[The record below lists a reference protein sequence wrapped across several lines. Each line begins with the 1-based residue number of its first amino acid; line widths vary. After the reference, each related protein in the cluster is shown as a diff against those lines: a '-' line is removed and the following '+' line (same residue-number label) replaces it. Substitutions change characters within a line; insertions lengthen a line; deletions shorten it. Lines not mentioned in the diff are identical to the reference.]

1 MTAFGIYAV
10 RTSASCGVGHG
21 FRLGTVMAKDLG
33 KPVRILND
41 ASIQGPDFNTAT
53 CQSRLSALID
63 HSIRTAG
70 TSNSDSSKNNHY
82 SVKGGTNEPR
92 PFRQH
97 RFYQFLH

>member
-63 HSIRTAG
+63 HLPYVLQALRIPIAQKIITI
-70 TSNSDSSKNNHY
+70 
-82 SVKGGTNEPR
+82 P
-92 PFRQH
+92 
-97 RFYQFLH
+97 